1 MSKVIKIFILF
12 LALDFI
18 TPSYVNAQ
26 IKVRFDRDCLLT
38 NSLEFGRSIMESIG
52 EKATRKLIER
62 DEKIR
67 IVVEIDS
74 LGKVTKIIRCDFHF
88 ITKKDSIR
96 LLSNIQLKRH
106 FSICYMDGYNQ
117 KEIIIRELRNEF
129 RRNQQH
135 LVVLFFPG
143 AFHETYLYYK
153 GRANKVD
160 YIIKKLKENKSH

>member
-1 MSKVIKIFILF
+1 MGKVIKFCILF

-18 TPSYVNAQ
+18 MPSNAQ
-26 IKVRFDRDCLLT
+26 INMRFDNDCLLA
-38 NSLEFGRSIMESIG
+38 NSLEFGRAIMETIG

-62 DEKIR
+62 DEKVR
-67 IVVEIDS
+67 IAVEIDS
-74 LGKVTKIIRCDFHF
+74 IGKVTKILRSDFHY
-88 ITKKDSIR
+88 IIKKDSIR

-106 FSICYMDGYNQ
+106 FYICYMDGYDQ

-129 RRNQQH
+129 RRNQRH

-153 GRANKVD
+153 GRATKVD
-160 YIIKKLKENKSH
+160 YIIERLKENKRH

>member
-1 MSKVIKIFILF
+1 MSKIIKFCILL

-18 TPSYVNAQ
+18 TPSYANAQ
-26 IKVRFDRDCLLT
+26 IKVRFDRDCLFA
-38 NSLEFGRSIMESIG
+38 NSLDFGRAILESIG

-67 IVVEIDS
+67 ITVEMDS
-74 LGKVTKIIRCDFHF
+74 IGKVTRILRSDFHC
-88 ITKKDSIR
+88 IIKKDSIR

-106 FSICYMDGYNQ
+106 FSICYMDGYDQ